1 MNRLLIRLS
10 LRLKALSLP
19 LLLWAAMRA
28 DAGLSLW
35 LLPALTGILSG
46 LCGLTLA
53 HLCSPEGRALR
64 RRLFAHPALLLP
76 PEDAPTPLSVLPRA
90 G

>member
-35 LLPALTGILSG
+35 LLPALAGILSG

-64 RRLFAHPALLLP
+64 RRLFAHPAPLLP
-76 PEDAPTPLSVLPRA
+76 PEDAPAPPSVLPRA